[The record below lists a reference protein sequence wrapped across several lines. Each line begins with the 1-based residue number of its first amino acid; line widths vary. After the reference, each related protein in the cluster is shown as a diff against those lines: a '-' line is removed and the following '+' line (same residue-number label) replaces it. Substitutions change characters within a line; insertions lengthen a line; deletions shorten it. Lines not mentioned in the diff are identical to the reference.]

1 MPKAC
6 RQQTFVAPSGDTETL
21 LVRHGESRVATDERS
36 SPLVNGHGDPE
47 LQAVGVSRP
56 MLSVSRDMKRG
67 VLSCWYASYS
77 ADRCCPTVTG
87 KGNPGQVG
95 SSA

>member
-1 MPKAC
+1 MHKAY
-6 RQQTFVAPSGDTETL
+6 RQQTFVARSGDTEIL

-47 LQAVGVSRP
+47 LQVVGREQADAVGVARYEE
-56 MLSVSRDMKRG
+56 G
-67 VLSCWYASYS
+67 VLSCWYASYL
-77 ADRCCPTVTG
+77 ADRCCPTITG

>member
-1 MPKAC
+1 M
-6 RQQTFVAPSGDTETL
+6 EIL

-36 SPLVNGHGDPE
+36 SPFVNGRGDPE
-47 LQAVGVSRP
+47 LQVEGREQTDAVGVARYE
-56 MLSVSRDMKRG
+56 DG
-67 VLSCWYASYS
+67 VLCWYASYL

>member
-1 MPKAC
+1 M
-6 RQQTFVAPSGDTETL
+6 
-21 LVRHGESRVATDERS
+21 RHGESRVATDERS
-36 SPLVNGHGDPE
+36 SPLVNGRGDPE
-47 LQAVGVSRP
+47 LQVDGREQTDAVGVARYE
-56 MLSVSRDMKRG
+56 DG
-67 VLSCWYASYS
+67 VLCWYASYL